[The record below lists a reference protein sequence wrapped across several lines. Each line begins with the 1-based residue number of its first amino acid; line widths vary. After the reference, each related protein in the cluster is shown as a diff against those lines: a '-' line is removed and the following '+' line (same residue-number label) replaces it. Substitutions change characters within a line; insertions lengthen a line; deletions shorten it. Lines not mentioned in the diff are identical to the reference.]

1 MRTTR
6 DTVGSRDRRAGELQ
20 AIVIGAGA
28 TGLSC
33 ARALTRRGV
42 RSVVLERGESVGT
55 AWRGRYRSVRLNS
68 GRAFSALPGRRYPRG
83 TPVFPARD
91 DVVRYLE
98 DYRTHHQLDVRTRTD
113 VARIDQE
120 DGCWRVT
127 TDADELHAP
136 HVVVATGLMCRPVL
150 PAALT
155 DGRSD
160 LPVVHS
166 AHYVDAAPY
175 RGRELL
181 VVGAGSSGFEIAHD
195 LVRGGA
201 ERVLLSVRT
210 PPNMLP
216 RAVAG
221 MPGDP
226 AVLLLLRLPPRV
238 ADAQVRLLRR
248 ITIGDLAPYGLP
260 VPKEGPFVRLRRDG
274 DNPAVVDPDAVEDVR
289 AGRIEVV
296 PAVAQLDADRV
307 RLTDGSEL
315 SVDAVIAATGF
326 RPGLEGLVGHL
337 GVLHADGLPVAHD
350 ERAALPGLR
359 FVNFGLVPGLLR
371 TAGPRARRSAAA
383 IAREIGPRSTVNSSA
398 TVHTTPGPSRS
409 RQAR

>member
-6 DTVGSRDRRAGELQ
+6 ETVGGRDQRREEVQ
-20 AIVIGAGA
+20 AVVIGAGA

-33 ARALTRRGV
+33 SRALARRGI

-55 AWRGRYRSVRLNS
+55 AWRERYRSLRLNS

-83 TPVFPARD
+83 TPVFPTRD
-91 DVVRYLE
+91 DVIRYLD
-98 DYRTHHQLDVRTRTD
+98 DYRTHYELDVRTRTD
-113 VARIDQE
+113 VTRIDQG

-127 TDADELHAP
+127 TDADELRAP
-136 HVVVATGLMCRPVL
+136 HVVVATGLMSRPAL
-150 PAALT
+150 PAALAN
-155 DGRSD
+155 GRSRV
-160 LPVVHS
+160 PVVHS
-166 AHYVDAAPY
+166 GHYVDAAPY
-175 RGRELL
+175 RGREVL

-201 ERVLLSVRT
+201 KRVLLSVRT

-248 ITIGDLAPYGLP
+248 ITIGDLAPHGLP

-274 DNPAVVDPDAVEDVR
+274 DNPAVVDPEAVEDVR
-289 AGRIEVV
+289 AGRVEVV
-296 PAVAQLDADRV
+296 AAVAQLCDDHV
-307 RLTDGSEL
+307 RLTDGTDL

-326 RPGLEGLVGHL
+326 RAGLEKIVGHL
-337 GVLHADGLPVAHD
+337 GVLDASGLPVAGD
-350 ERAALPGLR
+350 ARAALPGLR

-371 TAGPRARRSAAA
+371 TAGPRARRSAAV
-383 IAREIGPRSTVNSSA
+383 IARELV
-398 TVHTTPGPSRS
+398 PG
-409 RQAR
+409 

>member
-1 MRTTR
+1 VRTTR
-6 DTVGSRDRRAGELQ
+6 ETAEGRDQPGGDVQ
-20 AIVIGAGA
+20 AVVIGAGA
-28 TGLSC
+28 TGLAC
-33 ARALTRRGV
+33 ARALARHRI

-55 AWRGRYRSVRLNS
+55 AWRQRYRSVRLNS

-83 TPVFPARD
+83 TPVFPTRD
-91 DVVRYLE
+91 DVIRYLD
-98 DYRTHHQLDVRTRTD
+98 DYRAHYELDVRTRTD
-113 VARIDQE
+113 VTRIDQK
-120 DGCWRVT
+120 DGCWRVE
-127 TDADELHAP
+127 TDADEFCAP
-136 HVVVATGLMCRPVL
+136 HVMVATGLMSRPAL
-150 PAALT
+150 PAGLAT
-155 DGRSD
+155 GRSAV
-160 LPVVHS
+160 PVVHS

-175 RGRELL
+175 RGREVL

-201 ERVLLSVRT
+201 KRVLLSVRT

-226 AVLLLLRLPPRV
+226 AVLLLLRLPPPV

-248 ITIGDLAPYGLP
+248 ITLGDLSPHGLH
-260 VPKEGPFVRLRRDG
+260 VPKEGPFTRLRRDG
-274 DNPAVVDPDAVEDVR
+274 DNPAIVDPEAVEDVR
-289 AGRIEVV
+289 AGRVEVV
-296 PAVAQLDADRV
+296 PAVTELCDDHV
-307 RLTDGSEL
+307 RLSDGTDL

-326 RPGLEGLVGHL
+326 HSGLEKLVGHL
-337 GVLHADGLPVAHD
+337 GVLDAEGLPVAED

-383 IAREIGPRSTVNSSA
+383 IARELV
-398 TVHTTPGPSRS
+398 PG
-409 RQAR
+409 